1 MELEKKFGNNGMIEF
16 DHFEASPKDCS
27 IFMTTKLK
35 DSLAKL
41 GLKKT
46 FCQRKLVREG
56 VKVTY
61 KTNHYE
67 GNYGSFPAFL
77 EVRIR
82 TTKKDQEK
90 AMEVYNLVEKY
101 FDIFE
106 PPIISECGKRKIGN
120 HVPGNHIHPR
130 IQ

>member
-16 DHFEASPKDCS
+16 DHFEASPKDWS
-27 IFMTTKLK
+27 IFMKTKLK
-35 DSLAKL
+35 HSLAKL

-46 FCQRKLVREG
+46 FCQRKLTGEG
-56 VKVTY
+56 VKVIY

-90 AMEVYNLVEKY
+90 AMKAYNAIERD
-101 FDIFE
+101 FNIFE
-106 PPIISECGKRKIGN
+106 PPIILQHRMNVGN
-120 HVPGNHIHPR
+120 HIPGNHTRPR